1 MVSDPE
7 FELLII
13 IEKGLTSYQ
22 AKVLVK
28 MLLFFLLV
36 TVSLTMTN
44 LQMCR

>member
-7 FELLII
+7 FELLTI

-28 MLLFFLLV
+28 MLL